1 MFLQHHGLRA
11 SDGILILTPALVTGT
26 QKPLLSSEG
35 PLGTH
40 AGGLVEQSSEKKTL
54 DFLPLE
60 QTSLLP

>member
-11 SDGILILTPALVTGT
+11 SDGILILTPALVPGT
-26 QKPLLSSEG
+26 KKPLLSAEG

-40 AGGLVEQSSEKKTL
+40 AGGLVEQSSEKTL
-54 DFLPLE
+54 NFLPLE